1 MRNQNEI
8 EKPSARIKIV
18 AHKIDLAMASTL
30 DQISWFAG
38 VSQMSL
44 SEKKGH
50 QEIVDNLQDVFAS
63 LKNAR
68 AQIQDKSTPIAES
81 LDPKK
86 PEGGLAS
93 IDGKTKAYALV
104 GLAIGAIV
112 LIGARKWGMV

>member
-68 AQIQDKSTPIAES
+68 IRHRCQDNRRQRKTDKDQIFLPA
-81 LDPKK
+81 
-86 PEGGLAS
+86 
-93 IDGKTKAYALV
+93 
-104 GLAIGAIV
+104 
-112 LIGARKWGMV
+112 